1 MQDPVEFQEGLF
13 VERHIIEL
21 IDVDRRFGF
30 PLLTSVGGDLVLHPD
45 ADLEPFL
52 LLSNV
57 GGSVVWSHNAMS
69 GSFDLALVA
78 TNAHGLVVVDNPG
91 VDALDF
97 DVHVIGSGP
106 ITIQNNPMLP
116 TCIALDYAS
125 AQTAGGWS
133 GPLTV
138 SGNEMGPCP

>member
-1 MQDPVEFQEGLF
+1 VTG
-13 VERHIIEL
+13 RAG
-21 IDVDRRFGF
+21 RRCQAAL
-30 PLLTSVGGDLVLHPD
+30 PAAARISRSVWSSRSD
-45 ADLEPFL
+45 
-52 LLSNV
+52 
-57 GGSVVWSHNAMS
+57 GGSVVWSNNPRS

-78 TNAHGLVVVDNPG
+78 TNAQGLVVVDNPG

-138 SGNEMGPCP
+138 SGNEIGPCP